1 VEAGFP
7 EAVSEVVPIPA
18 ATPVVC
24 QRQFLR
30 ARSQD
35 EDLEAAA
42 VGSKMP
48 LVGAVGAEVGGGIL
62 DVVGW
67 PAEVEGPVC
76 RLAVGCP

>member
-1 VEAGFP
+1 MEAGFL
-7 EAVSEVVPIPA
+7 EVVSEVVPIPV

-24 QRQFLR
+24 QRRFLG
-30 ARSQD
+30 ATSQD
-35 EDLEAAA
+35 GDPEAEV

-48 LVGAVGAEVGGGIL
+48 LVGAVGAEAGAGIL

-67 PAEVEGPVC
+67 TAEVEGRVC